1 MFVSER
7 EIGVKRKRRKGCK
20 FKKLGAVN
28 KRDEVGW
35 RIFRVICNRIMKARM
50 KVKVYKMG
58 LRPAMM
64 YILKT
69 VALTKI

>member
-1 MFVSER
+1 MH
-7 EIGVKRKRRKGCK
+7 
-20 FKKLGAVN
+20 

-35 RIFRVICNRIMKARM
+35 RIFRVISNRIMIARM
-50 KVKVYKMG
+50 KVKVYKIG

-69 VALTKI
+69 VALTKR

>member
-1 MFVSER
+1 M
-7 EIGVKRKRRKGCK
+7 
-20 FKKLGAVN
+20 N

-69 VALTKI
+69 VVLTKR

>member
-1 MFVSER
+1 MH
-7 EIGVKRKRRKGCK
+7 
-20 FKKLGAVN
+20 

-50 KVKVYKMG
+50 KVKVYKIG

-69 VALTKI
+69 VALTKR